1 MIFDLVLV
9 RTTHKPVM
17 GDCTL
22 VNLIFEILFHIITQ
36 KSEIYMINFVTL
48 DNAISFDVL
57 SVITVQC
64 IMYFVSR
71 GYINDD

>member
-22 VNLIFEILFHIITQ
+22 VNLIFEILLHIITQ
-36 KSEIYMINFVTL
+36 KSEIYMINVVIL

-57 SVITVQC
+57 AVIAVQC
-64 IMYFVSR
+64 ILYFVSW
-71 GYINDD
+71 GYINDV